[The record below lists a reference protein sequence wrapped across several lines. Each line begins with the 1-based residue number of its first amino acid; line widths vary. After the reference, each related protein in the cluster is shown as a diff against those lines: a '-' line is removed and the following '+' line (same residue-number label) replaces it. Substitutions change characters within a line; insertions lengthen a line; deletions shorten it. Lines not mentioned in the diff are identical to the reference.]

1 MARVRVLV
9 VDDDPLVRLSVSRAL
24 ATLDVE
30 VATAAGAADALA
42 KLGAETFEGVIADFS
57 LGDGS
62 GLDVIELAWRSRVSR
77 GRPPP
82 ELVLMTGTDDRE
94 AANRAHDLGARFLHK
109 PFDPSSLEKFV
120 ARARARATRIEAL
133 EGEMARIE
141 AEAGFS
147 RRPREAFRLIARFKT
162 LDQIRAEMGLGV
174 ATARTYVSQVV
185 QGVSKVA
192 RAPLEDRKD
201 VGIYVLSRVLGIE
214 YPGADRRRTL
224 LSPLS
229 AARIND
235 DGEP

>member
-30 VATAAGAADALA
+30 VATAAGAGDALA
-42 KLGAETFEGVIADFS
+42 KLGAETFERVLADFS

-120 ARARARATRIEAL
+120 ARARARATRIDAL
-133 EGEMARIE
+133 ERELARVE
-141 AEAGFS
+141 ADAGFP
-147 RRPREAFRLIARFKT
+147 RRPREAFRLIARFRT
-162 LDQIRAEMGLGV
+162 LDQIREEMGVGV

-185 QGVSKVA
+185 HGVSKVA
-192 RAPLEDRKD
+192 RTALEDRKD
-201 VGIYVLSRVLGIE
+201 VGLYVMSRVIGIE

-224 LSPLS
+224 LSTRSTPPKD
-229 AARIND
+229 D
-235 DGEP
+235 DG